1 MPRDLKRVK
10 EYIELG
16 YEKEEAVKMVDEEM
30 EKEPKVDPAVNDDE
44 KKEDTI
50 TLTPE
55 KLAKIIQEQIQK
67 NNLSKEGAKPEDEP
81 SLEDSFKNLLG

>member
-1 MPRDLKRVK
+1 MRDLKRVK

-16 YEKEEAVKMVDEEM
+16 YEKEKAIEMVDEEM
-30 EKEPKVDPAVNDDE
+30 EKEPKVDPLVNDDK

-55 KLAKIIQEQIQK
+55 ELAKIIQEQIQK
-67 NNLSKEGAKPEDEP
+67 NNLSTQGGKPEDEP

>member
-1 MPRDLKRVK
+1 MRDLKRVK

-16 YEKEEAVKMVDEEM
+16 YEKEKAIEMVDEEM
-30 EKEPKVDPAVNDDE
+30 EKEPKVDPPVNDDK

-55 KLAKIIQEQIQK
+55 ELAKIIQEQIQK

-81 SLEDSFKNLLG
+81 TLEDSFKNLLG